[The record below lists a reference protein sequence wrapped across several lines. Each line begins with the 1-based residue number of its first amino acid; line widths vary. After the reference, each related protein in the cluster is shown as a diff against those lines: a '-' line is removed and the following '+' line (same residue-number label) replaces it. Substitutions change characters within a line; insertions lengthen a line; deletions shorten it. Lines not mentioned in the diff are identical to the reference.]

1 MAIVEKITNPGKD
14 TVGNIGD
21 IWVNSVT
28 NMTYRLASIITGS
41 NNKTWY
47 DWQLI
52 DNTSNTGGGGGS
64 SSNVM
69 VDATTAKSYKLVV
82 NNGRLYMAEV

>member
-52 DNTSNTGGGGGS
+52 DNTANPGGGGS
-64 SSNVM
+64 STDIM
-69 VDATTAKSYKLVV
+69 IDTTTAKTYKLVV
-82 NNGRLYMAEV
+82 NNGKLYMAEV

>member
-1 MAIVEKITNPGKD
+1 MAIVEKNTNPGKD